1 MRIQM
6 RLSRPTV
13 VAIQVYKQIKF
24 ADPKAKITNGYL
36 VGMAYKAIQN
46 DLDRIDWQAINSKD
60 ISKDIPNVTINYD
73 DNSISDLQTALNLE
87 ETVLDGIENLQNKFM
102 NNVFHTKRMFRPFVI
117 KLILFAAILKET
129 DNLTLLKEENN
140 NE

>member
-13 VAIQVYKQIKF
+13 VAIQEYKQIKF

-46 DLDRIDWQAINSKD
+46 DLDRIDWKAINSM
-60 ISKDIPNVTINYD
+60 DIPNVTINYD

-87 ETVLDGIENLQNKFM
+87 KTVLDGIEILQNKFID
-102 NNVFHTKRMFRPFVI
+102 VFSTKRMFKPFVI

-129 DNLTLLKEENN
+129 GKLTLLKEENN

>member
-13 VAIQVYKQIKF
+13 VAIQEYKQIKF
-24 ADPKAKITNGYL
+24 ADPKAKVTNGYL

-46 DLDRIDWQAINSKD
+46 DLDRIDWQANNSM
-60 ISKDIPNVTINYD
+60 DIPNVTKNYD
-73 DNSISDLQTALNLE
+73 DSISDLQTALNLE
-87 ETVLDGIENLQNKFM
+87 AAVLDGIEKLQNKFM
-102 NNVFHTKRMFRPFVI
+102 SVFSTKKMFKPFVI

>member
-13 VAIQVYKQIKF
+13 VAIQEYKQIKF
-24 ADPKAKITNGYL
+24 ADPKAKVTNGYL

-46 DLDRIDWQAINSKD
+46 DLDRIDWKAINSMD
-60 ISKDIPNVTINYD
+60 IRNVIINYD
-73 DNSISDLQTALNLE
+73 DNSLSDLQTALNLE
-87 ETVLDGIENLQNKFM
+87 AAVLDGIEILQIKFKDI
-102 NNVFHTKRMFRPFVI
+102 FSTKKMFKPFVI
-117 KLILFAAILKET
+117 KLLLFAAILKEK
-129 DNLTLLKEENN
+129 DKLTLLKEENN

>member
-1 MRIQM
+1 M

-13 VAIQVYKQIKF
+13 VAIQEYKQIKF
-24 ADPKAKITNGYL
+24 ADPNAKITNGYL
-36 VGMAYKAIQN
+36 VGMAYKAIQS
-46 DLDRIDWQAINSKD
+46 DLDRIDWQAINSM
-60 ISKDIPNVTINYD
+60 DIPNVTKNYD
-73 DNSISDLQTALNLE
+73 ESISDLQTALNLE
-87 ETVLDGIENLQNKFM
+87 VTVLEGIEKLQNKFM
-102 NNVFHTKRMFRPFVI
+102 SVFSTKKMFKPFVI

>member
-13 VAIQVYKQIKF
+13 VAIQEYKQIKF

-46 DLDRIDWQAINSKD
+46 DLDRIDWKAINSM
-60 ISKDIPNVTINYD
+60 DIPNVTINYD

-87 ETVLDGIENLQNKFM
+87 AAVLDGIENLQNKFM
-102 NNVFHTKRMFRPFVI
+102 DVFSTKRMFRPFVI

-129 DNLTLLKEENN
+129 GKLKLLKEENN

>member
-13 VAIQVYKQIKF
+13 VAIQEYKQIKF
-24 ADPKAKITNGYL
+24 ADPNAKITNGYL
-36 VGMAYKAIQN
+36 VGMAYKAIQS
-46 DLDRIDWQAINSKD
+46 DLDRIDWQAINSM
-60 ISKDIPNVTINYD
+60 DIPNVTKNYD
-73 DNSISDLQTALNLE
+73 ESISDLQTALNLE
-87 ETVLDGIENLQNKFM
+87 ATVLEGIEKLQNKFM
-102 NNVFHTKRMFRPFVI
+102 SVFSTKKMFKPFVI

>member
-13 VAIQVYKQIKF
+13 VAIQEYKQIKF

-36 VGMAYKAIQN
+36 VGMAFKAIQN
-46 DLDRIDWQAINSKD
+46 DLDRIDWKAINSMD
-60 ISKDIPNVTINYD
+60 ISNVTINYD

-87 ETVLDGIENLQNKFM
+87 ATVLDGIEKLQIKFRD
-102 NNVFHTKRMFRPFVI
+102 VFYTKRIFKPFVI

-129 DNLTLLKEENN
+129 GKLTLLKEENN

>member
-13 VAIQVYKQIKF
+13 VAIQEYKQIKF
-24 ADPKAKITNGYL
+24 ADAKAKVTNGYL
-36 VGMAYKAIQN
+36 VGMAFKAIQN
-46 DLDRIDWQAINSKD
+46 DLDRIDWKAINKD
-60 ISKDIPNVTINYD
+60 ISNVTINYD

-87 ETVLDGIENLQNKFM
+87 KTVLDGIEKLQIKFM
-102 NNVFHTKRMFRPFVI
+102 DVFDTKRIFKPFAI
-117 KLILFAAILKET
+117 KLILFAAILKEK
-129 DNLTLLKEENN
+129 DKLTLLKEENN

>member
-13 VAIQVYKQIKF
+13 VAIQEYKQIKF

-46 DLDRIDWQAINSKD
+46 DLDRIDWKAINSMG
-60 ISKDIPNVTINYD
+60 ISNVTINYD

-87 ETVLDGIENLQNKFM
+87 EAVLNGIENLQNKFM
-102 NNVFHTKRMFRPFVI
+102 NNVFQTKRMFRPFVI
-117 KLILFAAILKET
+117 KLILFAAILKEKG
-129 DNLTLLKEENN
+129 NLTLLKEENN

>member
-13 VAIQVYKQIKF
+13 VAIQEYKQIKF

-46 DLDRIDWQAINSKD
+46 DLDRIDWKEINSMG
-60 ISKDIPNVTINYD
+60 IPNVTINYD

-87 ETVLDGIENLQNKFM
+87 KTVLDGIEILQSKFM
-102 NNVFHTKRMFRPFVI
+102 DVFSTKRMFKPFVI

-129 DNLTLLKEENN
+129 DKLTLLKEENN

>member
-13 VAIQVYKQIKF
+13 VAIQEYKQIKF
-24 ADPKAKITNGYL
+24 ADPKAKVTNGYL

-46 DLDRIDWQAINSKD
+46 DLDRIDWKAINKD
-60 ISKDIPNVTINYD
+60 ISNVTINYD

-87 ETVLDGIENLQNKFM
+87 KTVLDGIEKLQIKFM
-102 NNVFHTKRMFRPFVI
+102 DVFDTKRMFRPFVI

>member
-13 VAIQVYKQIKF
+13 VAIQEYKQIKF
-24 ADPKAKITNGYL
+24 ADPKAKVTNGYL

-46 DLDRIDWQAINSKD
+46 DLDRIDWQAINSM
-60 ISKDIPNVTINYD
+60 DIPNVTKNYD
-73 DNSISDLQTALNLE
+73 DSISDVQTAINLE
-87 ETVLDGIENLQNKFM
+87 AAVVEGIEKLQNKFM
-102 NNVFHTKRMFRPFVI
+102 SVFSTKKMFKPFVI

>member
-13 VAIQVYKQIKF
+13 LAIQEYKQIKF

-46 DLDRIDWQAINSKD
+46 DLDRIDWKAINSMD
-60 ISKDIPNVTINYD
+60 IRNVIINYD

-87 ETVLDGIENLQNKFM
+87 EAVLVGIENLQIKFKDI
-102 NNVFHTKRMFRPFVI
+102 FSTKKMFKPFVI
-117 KLILFAAILKET
+117 KLLLFAAILKEK
-129 DNLTLLKEENN
+129 DKLTLLKEENN

>member
-1 MRIQM
+1 M

-13 VAIQVYKQIKF
+13 VAIQEYKQIKF

-46 DLDRIDWQAINSKD
+46 DLDRIDWKAINSM
-60 ISKDIPNVTINYD
+60 DIPNVTINYD

-87 ETVLDGIENLQNKFM
+87 KTVLDGIEILQNKFID
-102 NNVFHTKRMFRPFVI
+102 VFSTKRMFKPFVI

-129 DNLTLLKEENN
+129 GKLTLLKEENN

>member
-1 MRIQM
+1 M

-13 VAIQVYKQIKF
+13 VAIQEYKQIKF

-36 VGMAYKAIQN
+36 VGMAFRAIQS
-46 DLDRIDWQAINSKD
+46 DLDRIDWKAINSN
-60 ISKDIPNVTINYD
+60 IPNVTINYD

-87 ETVLDGIENLQNKFM
+87 KTVLDGIENLQNKFM
-102 NNVFHTKRMFRPFVI
+102 DVFDTKRMFRPFVI
-117 KLILFAAILKET
+117 KLILFAAILKEKGK
-129 DNLTLLKEENN
+129 LTLLKEENN

>member
-1 MRIQM
+1 MRLQM

-13 VAIQVYKQIKF
+13 LAIQEYKQIKF

-46 DLDRIDWQAINSKD
+46 DLDRIDWQAINSM
-60 ISKDIPNVTINYD
+60 DIPNVTKNYD
-73 DNSISDLQTALNLE
+73 DSISDLQTALNLE
-87 ETVLDGIENLQNKFM
+87 AAVLDGIEKLQNKFM
-102 NNVFHTKRMFRPFVI
+102 SVFSTKKMFKPFVI

>member
-1 MRIQM
+1 M

-13 VAIQVYKQIKF
+13 VAIQEYKQIKF
-24 ADPKAKITNGYL
+24 ADPKAKVTNGYL

-46 DLDRIDWQAINSKD
+46 DLDRIDWQAINSM
-60 ISKDIPNVTINYD
+60 DIPNVTKNYD
-73 DNSISDLQTALNLE
+73 DSISDLQTALNLE
-87 ETVLDGIENLQNKFM
+87 AAVLDGIEKLQNKFM
-102 NNVFHTKRMFRPFVI
+102 SVFSTKKMFKPFVI

>member
-13 VAIQVYKQIKF
+13 VAIQEYKQIKF

-46 DLDRIDWQAINSKD
+46 DLDRIDWQAINSM
-60 ISKDIPNVTINYD
+60 DIPNVTKNYD
-73 DNSISDLQTALNLE
+73 DSISDLQTALNLE
-87 ETVLDGIENLQNKFM
+87 AAVLDGIEKLQNKFM
-102 NNVFHTKRMFRPFVI
+102 SVFSTKKMFKPFVI

>member
-1 MRIQM
+1 M

-13 VAIQVYKQIKF
+13 VAIQEYKQIKF

-46 DLDRIDWQAINSKD
+46 DLDRIDWKAINSMG
-60 ISKDIPNVTINYD
+60 ISNVTINYD

-87 ETVLDGIENLQNKFM
+87 EAVLNGIENLQNKFM
-102 NNVFHTKRMFRPFVI
+102 NNVFQTKRMFRPFVI
-117 KLILFAAILKET
+117 KLILFAAILKEKG
-129 DNLTLLKEENN
+129 NLTLLKEENN

>member
-1 MRIQM
+1 M

-13 VAIQVYKQIKF
+13 VAIQEYKQIKF

-46 DLDRIDWQAINSKD
+46 DLDRIDWKAINSMG
-60 ISKDIPNVTINYD
+60 ISNVTINYD

-87 ETVLDGIENLQNKFM
+87 EAVLNGIENLQNKFM
-102 NNVFHTKRMFRPFVI
+102 NNVFQTKRMFKPFVI
-117 KLILFAAILKET
+117 KLILFAAILKEK
-129 DNLTLLKEENN
+129 DKLTLLKEENN

>member
-13 VAIQVYKQIKF
+13 VAIQEYKQIKF

-46 DLDRIDWQAINSKD
+46 DLDRIDWQAINSM
-60 ISKDIPNVTINYD
+60 DIPNVTINYD

-87 ETVLDGIENLQNKFM
+87 ATVLDGIENLQNKFID
-102 NNVFHTKRMFRPFVI
+102 VFSTKRMFKPFVI

-129 DNLTLLKEENN
+129 GKLTLLKEENN

>member
-13 VAIQVYKQIKF
+13 VAIQEYKQIKF
-24 ADPKAKITNGYL
+24 ADPKAKVTNGYL

-46 DLDRIDWQAINSKD
+46 DLDRIDWQAINSM
-60 ISKDIPNVTINYD
+60 DIPNVTKNYD
-73 DNSISDLQTALNLE
+73 DSISDLQTALNLE
-87 ETVLDGIENLQNKFM
+87 AAVLDGIEKLQNKFM
-102 NNVFHTKRMFRPFVI
+102 SVFSTKKMFKPFVI

>member
-13 VAIQVYKQIKF
+13 VAIQEYKQIKF

-46 DLDRIDWQAINSKD
+46 DLDRIDWKAINSMG
-60 ISKDIPNVTINYD
+60 ISNVTINYD

-87 ETVLDGIENLQNKFM
+87 EAVLNGIENLQNKFM
-102 NNVFHTKRMFRPFVI
+102 NNVFQTKRMFKPFVI
-117 KLILFAAILKET
+117 KLILFAAILKEK
-129 DNLTLLKEENN
+129 DKLTLLKEENN

>member
-13 VAIQVYKQIKF
+13 VAIQEYKQIKF

-46 DLDRIDWQAINSKD
+46 DLDRIDWEAINSMG
-60 ISKDIPNVTINYD
+60 IPNVTINYD

-87 ETVLDGIENLQNKFM
+87 ATVLDGIENLQSKFM
-102 NNVFHTKRMFRPFVI
+102 DVFSTKRMFKPFVI

-129 DNLTLLKEENN
+129 DKLTLLKEENN